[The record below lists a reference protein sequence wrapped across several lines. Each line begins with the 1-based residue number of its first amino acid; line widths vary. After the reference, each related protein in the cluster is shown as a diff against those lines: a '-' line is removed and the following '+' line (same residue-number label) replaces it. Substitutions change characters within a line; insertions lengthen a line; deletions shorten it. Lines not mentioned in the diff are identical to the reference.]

1 MSNPLDKAR
10 TLFVS
15 GNAHFEAGRLEAA
28 LADFD
33 AALAHSPGRPS
44 LLVNRGAT
52 LCRLARWEE
61 ALPTLQAAAQVDPDH
76 ADAWAAMG
84 LAQQALGQWA
94 AATESLQRAHAL
106 GLRDGALCL
115 ALADCQMRLE
125 RPGAALAAVDQALA
139 ADASLAE
146 AWSLRGNLMRE
157 AGRLTEAAAAFDQ
170 ALVHGGHPELHRFYL
185 ASVRSGEPVPPHPPR
200 AYVESLFDDY
210 APDFQQHLLQDLKY
224 QAHSRLL
231 APILAEGRRW
241 PLALD
246 LGCGS
251 GLCGQLLAPVCDAVD
266 GVDVSRVMVEQA
278 TASGDYRRVHHADL
292 LPFLTAS
299 ESLADLIVAAD
310 VFIYV
315 GALDDALPAAAQRL
329 APGGILAFSVEQ
341 ADPGHDLQLRP
352 SLRYAHGRAA
362 IERLATSCGLSVR
375 ALWAAAIRED
385 QRQPVM
391 GWYALLQRSD
401 GAQAAS

>member
-1 MSNPLDKAR
+1 MSSALDQAR

-15 GNAHFEAGRLEAA
+15 GNEHFEAGRLEAA

-33 AALAHSPGRPS
+33 AALALAPGRPS
-44 LLVNRGAT
+44 LLANRGAT

-61 ALPTLQAAAQVDPDH
+61 ALPTLQATVQVDPDH

-84 LAQQALGQWA
+84 LAQQTLGQWA
-94 AATESLQRAHAL
+94 AAAESLQRAHAL

-125 RPGAALAAVDQALA
+125 RPGAALAALDQALA
-139 ADASLAE
+139 ADATLAE

-210 APDFQQHLLQDLKY
+210 APDFQHHLLQDLKY
-224 QAHSRLL
+224 QAHSTLL
-231 APILAEGRRW
+231 APLLAEGRRW
-241 PLALD
+241 SMALD

-278 TASGDYRRVHHADL
+278 VASGDYRRVDHAEL
-292 LPFLTAS
+292 LPFLSADDG
-299 ESLADLIVAAD
+299 LADLIVAAD

-315 GALDDALPAAAQRL
+315 GALSDVVPAAAKRL

-352 SLRYAHGRAA
+352 SLRYAHGRTA
-362 IERLATSCGLSVR
+362 IERLAVSCGLTVR
-375 ALWAAAIRED
+375 TLWAAAIRED

-391 GWYALLQRSD
+391 GRYALLQRPD